1 MDVVQGVHA
10 ERQVGNALNS
20 AVVTVRNETK
30 YFSVINSTHN
40 LFMHASFTF
49 YIILY

>member
-20 AVVTVRNETK
+20 AVVTVRNETNI
-30 YFSVINSTHN
+30 FQSSTVH
-40 LFMHASFTF
+40 
-49 YIILY
+49 IIYLCMLHLHSI